1 MDPKR
6 VKYSPATFLSLER
19 QYLSSLVQGRYSDIL
34 PVSYRGQP
42 LTLWGQFQSSFPAS
56 SSVQMRVDE
65 GRILQS
71 RSMLNAPSVYICGC
85 DLCEATTNTEVT
97 YFHSIMDDMLLMP
110 TPEPR
115 RFETNVSA
123 FLPQSVYT
131 TMATVERVVHVYED
145 YAMIHEVDVVM
156 PQTPMYSIVRMR
168 NADVEDDEYHKKRQN
183 DYLALMKMTPTRLV
197 F

>member
-42 LTLWGQFQSSFPAS
+42 LTLWGQFQSSFPAP

-65 GRILQS
+65 GRILRS

-85 DLCEATTNTEVT
+85 DLCEATTNREVT
-97 YFHSIMDDMLLMP
+97 YFHSIMDEMLLMP
-110 TPEPR
+110 TRNRDVLR
-115 RFETNVSA
+115 RMCHQFCLILCTLRWQLLKES
-123 FLPQSVYT
+123 SMYT
-131 TMATVERVVHVYED
+131 R
-145 YAMIHEVDVVM
+145 I
-156 PQTPMYSIVRMR
+156 
-168 NADVEDDEYHKKRQN
+168 
-183 DYLALMKMTPTRLV
+183 TR
-197 F
+197 